1 MATNR
6 RLLRGVDPSAV
17 FDVLRDGMAY
27 GHWVVG
33 ASVRATDPGWPAPG
47 TRLHYRVGW
56 NPLQKNDKTVSLAY
70 DPDRLLE
77 LEAVAWPVGTAR
89 IRMTAEPTAEGTIVT
104 LVEHPAR
111 GIAARLHNPAADLLV
126 KIRNVETLRR
136 LEREVRRRSAP
147 A

>member
-17 FDVLRDGMAY
+17 FDVLRDGRTY
-27 GHWVVG
+27 GNWVVG
-33 ASVRATDPGWPAPG
+33 ASVRAQDPGWPEQG

-56 NPLQKNDKTVSLAY
+56 NPLRKDDKTVSLAY
-70 DPDRLLE
+70 EPDRRLE

-89 IRMTAEPTAEGTIVT
+89 IVLTAEPTAEGTVVT

-126 KIRNVETLRR
+126 KVRNVETLRR